1 MIARWMIIGFVLWVV
16 VTLSFRFL
24 EQGVFTQGVAGV
36 PLLLFAVP
44 VGMFI
49 ITFVLLRLLNV
60 DPADRGEV
68 ASIFAL
74 PGLLVGIYEINSF
87 HIVFP
92 NLDPSLYA
100 TFASFMY
107 ASYAA
112 AILAGVISSRMS
124 SSKA

>member
-1 MIARWMIIGFVLWVV
+1 MIARWMIIGFVLWIG
-16 VTLSFRFL
+16 VTLSFRFI
-24 EQGVFTQGVAGV
+24 EQDVFTQGVAGV

-44 VGMFI
+44 VAMFI
-49 ITFVLLRLLNV
+49 VTFILLRLLKV

-100 TFASFMY
+100 TFASLMY
-107 ASYAA
+107 GSYAA
-112 AILAGVISSRMS
+112 AILAGVISSRMGQ
-124 SSKA
+124 KT

>member
-1 MIARWMIIGFVLWVV
+1 MIARWMIIGFVLWLA
-16 VTLSFRFL
+16 VTLSFRFF
-24 EQGVFTQGVAGV
+24 EQGVFTQSVAGV
-36 PLLLFAVP
+36 PLLLIAAP
-44 VGMFI
+44 VAMFI
-49 ITFVLLRLLNV
+49 ITFLLLLLLKV

-92 NLDPSLYA
+92 NFDPSLYA

-112 AILAGVISSRMS
+112 AILAGVISSRT
-124 SSKA
+124 SKA